1 MMGTKARNTA
11 PLSNISLEDLVP
23 QDHLYRH
30 LDQKLDLSF
39 VREFVQETY
48 AQGGRPSI
56 DPIVFFKLQLVMFFE
71 GIRSERELMR
81 QAADRLSVLW
91 YLGYNL
97 KEPLPDHSSLTRIRT
112 RYGVEVFRRFFET
125 VVDQCQQAGLVWG
138 KELYADATKVQANA
152 AVSSLKPRFA
162 VEAHLENLFASGRT
176 QEQTDDLDGLQGD
189 GSPPDLSPLG
199 SPEQTSLAETSPGE
213 GHVEPVEQE
222 EPPVPRQLHPSLDV
236 ALHEALTK
244 VNSAR
249 HDWIERVGEPNR
261 EITRGNYQR
270 MADFQVSTTDP
281 DATLMQGKGGGSHL
295 GYHTHYIVDGGKA
308 RIILAALVTPSEVME
323 NQPVLDLLWRTRFRW
338 KLHPRQ
344 FTGDTTYGT
353 AENIV
358 ALEEQHIRAYVP
370 LPDFDKRT
378 EFFGQRDFRYDA
390 EHDVYICPNGAD
402 LHSAPSG
409 STESYRRYWAK
420 AKTCNACPLKAQ
432 CTTSSRGRRLSR
444 HVDEDYLERVRTY
457 HTTEPYK
464 KAMRKRSVW
473 VEPLFAEGKQWHGMR
488 RYRLRRLWRVN
499 CEALIRAAGQNLKR
513 LLKKRGWGRRPWP
526 QGAANAL
533 LESPSQEHISL
544 HALSVAE
551 KALACEEKP
560 RVKVLLKALPALS
573 MPLVFA
579 LSLAHRCL
587 SSSREDP
594 TVARSLW
601 LSFACLQSSRYL
613 FLGKSGHQ
621 RQKVGVPFPL

>member
-1 MMGTKARNTA
+1 MMGTKARNVA

-30 LDQKLDLSF
+30 LDQTLDLSC
-39 VREFVQETY
+39 VRAFVQETY

-56 DPIVFFKLQLVMFFE
+56 DPMVFFKLQLVMFFE

-138 KELYADATKVQANA
+138 KELYADATKVKANA

-176 QEQTDDLDGLQGD
+176 QAQIDDLDELQGA
-189 GSPPDLSPLG
+189 GSPPVLSPLA

-308 RIILAALVTPSEVME
+308 RIILAALVTPKARDGKSADARSPLADTFSVEV
-323 NQPVLDLLWRTRFRW
+323 
-338 KLHPRQ
+338 
-344 FTGDTTYGT
+344 
-353 AENIV
+353 A
-358 ALEEQHIRAYVP
+358 
-370 LPDFDKRT
+370 
-378 EFFGQRDFRYDA
+378 
-390 EHDVYICPNGAD
+390 
-402 LHSAPSG
+402 
-409 STESYRRYWAK
+409 STPIYRRHDLWD
-420 AKTCNACPLKAQ
+420 
-432 CTTSSRGRRLSR
+432 RREYR
-444 HVDEDYLERVRTY
+444 RT
-457 HTTEPYK
+457 
-464 KAMRKRSVW
+464 
-473 VEPLFAEGKQWHGMR
+473 G
-488 RYRLRRLWRVN
+488 
-499 CEALIRAAGQNLKR
+499 RAAD
-513 LLKKRGWGRRPWP
+513 
-526 QGAANAL
+526 
-533 LESPSQEHISL
+533 S
-544 HALSVAE
+544 
-551 KALACEEKP
+551 
-560 RVKVLLKALPALS
+560 RVCA
-573 MPLVFA
+573 FA
-579 LSLAHRCL
+579 R
-587 SSSREDP
+587 
-594 TVARSLW
+594 
-601 LSFACLQSSRYL
+601 
-613 FLGKSGHQ
+613 
-621 RQKVGVPFPL
+621 